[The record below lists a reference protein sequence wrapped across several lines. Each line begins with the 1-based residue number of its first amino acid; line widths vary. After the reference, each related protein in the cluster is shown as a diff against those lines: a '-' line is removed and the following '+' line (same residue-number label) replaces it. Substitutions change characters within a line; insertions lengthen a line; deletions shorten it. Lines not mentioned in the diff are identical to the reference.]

1 MLLMYAFM
9 STLYC
14 ECVGSWVTVTLLTGY
29 CDQFI
34 WRVLFF
40 GRYEEICVQIVL
52 LLLQTLWQIWG
63 PKWPQART
71 TLEKT
76 LQPPPLLM
84 ALQHPQCCTLLY
96 LMMEVLSMDL
106 DVHVHVNGDC
116 SCICVAF
123 PDNCGQ
129 KFLPWHTT
137 NPLHW
142 WCCVTLCESTYWLR
156 RKLFSEPA
164 KLERQVKVP

>member
-63 PKWPQART
+63 PKWPQAQT

-76 LQPPPLLM
+76 LNPPPCWWLCSTLSV
-84 ALQHPQCCTLLY
+84 ALCSTWWWKFSRWTSTF
-96 LMMEVLSMDL
+96 MFMWMETAPAAVLPSL
-106 DVHVHVNGDC
+106 TTAARS
-116 SCICVAF
+116 SCRDTPPIRSIGGVASPSASLHTGYVENYF
-123 PDNCGQ
+123 WS
-129 KFLPWHTT
+129 LP
-137 NPLHW
+137 
-142 WCCVTLCESTYWLR
+142 S
-156 RKLFSEPA
+156 
-164 KLERQVKVP
+164 